1 MSYKIVDH
9 KLSKEEMINFGQT
22 IFSPQIEIFVPFAE
36 SVDASRTNMAAK
48 QQTQAVISKNTD
60 IPFMIDKEYK
70 KLTTIN
76 SPFLEIAQDDG
87 FVIFNNNELLIFYYK
102 NQKKLIT
109 RYLPAYKKLVNISL
123 SKKYVI
129 KDRKFKKGDV
139 LWDYTNLDIETKL
152 PKIGYRAKIAYM
164 QWFGYSADDAVVISE
179 SFAKRAQIEYSMK
192 LYIPITKQWKYFKAD
207 YHDDYIPKIG
217 TKVKEE
223 IIWYNK
229 IDTSKHF
236 TSEIINFTDKK
247 SKFFTKYIEG
257 IENAIVTNVKVH
269 FPKKFDKKY
278 IKEQD
283 EKYIY
288 NLGLWQEIKEIYEKQ
303 LQDIEKIKEEFK
315 KIGMSDD
322 KINEIVENQIKTQYI
337 FLEKIPKHFN
347 EMLQEEFGLTSKDLD
362 ALIEIDLAYDAPTT
376 RGDKF
381 TNLFAGKATA
391 AMIIPDEYMPTD
403 ENGEKID
410 IIFNTLGIPGRN
422 NWGTIF
428 EAAISKIIVDIEKTA
443 KEAHKYRV
451 QNSDETNGEYQ
462 NLISLLKEK
471 IIFINENFIK
481 KYDKEYYQQVENL
494 IERFEEVDDQGI
506 PLYEKLITDI
516 AKKGFYLYVPNFT
529 RIEYK
534 RLYLTF
540 LEPYAKKFN
549 VNLNK
554 ETVIIPEKFF
564 KWLREKW
571 QFKIPFEYINEL
583 KVQAQVSYNYILKLH
598 HTSFSKYNAVD
609 FTTSYSK
616 ITGQPTRGRKKNGG
630 QHVSWQSLAAFL
642 AHHEDNQVL
651 KELYTIK
658 SDAINEKE
666 LFILSYI
673 KNGKYYLKDKYDSV
687 TKKTINNALKV
698 FGLKFK
704 DDNE

>member
-1 MSYKIVDH
+1 MKIVNN
-9 KLSKEEMINFGQT
+9 KLSKEEMISFNQT
-22 IFSPQIEIFVPFAE
+22 IFSPQIEMFVPFAE
-36 SVDASRTNMAAK
+36 SNDPSRLNMSAK
-48 QQTQAVISKNTD
+48 QQTQAVISRNTD
-60 IPFMIDKEYK
+60 VPFLISKEYK

-87 FVIFNNNELLIFYYK
+87 FIIYKGEELLIFYYK

-109 RYLPAYKKLVNISL
+109 RHLPAYKKLVNISL

-129 KDRKFKKGDV
+129 NQRKFKKGDI
-139 LWDYTNLDIETKL
+139 LWDYTNIDIETKM

-164 QWFGYSADDAVVISE
+164 QWFGYNADDAVIISE
-179 SFAKRAQIEYSMK
+179 SFAKRAQMEYSMK
-192 LYIPITKQWKYFKAD
+192 VYIPITKQWKYFKAE
-207 YHDDYIPKIG
+207 YHDNYIPEVG
-217 TKVKEE
+217 TKIKEE

-236 TSEIINFTDKK
+236 TSELINFTDKK

-257 IENAIVTNVKVH
+257 IENGIITNVKVH
-269 FPKKFDKKY
+269 FPKK
-278 IKEQD
+278 ID
-283 EKYIY
+283 EKYIDEQDNLYIY
-288 NLGLWQEIKEIYEKQ
+288 NKGLWQEIKEIYKNQIQE
-303 LQDIEKIKEEFK
+303 IENIKNEFR
-315 KIGMSDD
+315 KIGMNED
-322 KINEIVENQIKTQYI
+322 KINEIVENQIKTQYV
-337 FLEKIPKHFN
+337 FLERIPKHFN
-347 EMLQEEFGLTSKDLD
+347 EMLQEEYGLTSKDLD
-362 ALIEIDLAYDAPTT
+362 ALIEIDIAYNAPTT

-391 AMIIPDEYMPTD
+391 AMIIPDEFMPVD

-428 EAAISKIIVDIEKTA
+428 ESALTKIIIDIEKTA
-443 KEAHKYRV
+443 KQAHEYRV
-451 QNSDETNGEYQ
+451 HNADETNEEYQ
-462 NLISLLKEK
+462 NLINLLKEK
-471 IIFINENFIK
+471 IEFINENLIK
-481 KYDKEYYQQVENL
+481 KYDKEYYQDVKKL
-494 IERFEEVDDQGI
+494 IENFETVDENGI
-506 PLYEKLITDI
+506 PLYEKFITDI

-529 RIEYK
+529 RIKYE

-540 LEPYAKKFN
+540 LEPYAKKYN

-554 ETVIIPEKFF
+554 ETITIPEKFM

-571 QFKIPFEYINEL
+571 QYKIPFEYTCDL

-598 HTSFSKYNAVD
+598 HSSFSKYNAVD

-616 ITGQPTRGRKKNGG
+616 ITGQPSRGRKKNGG

-666 LFILSYI
+666 LFILNYI
-673 KNGKYYLKDKYDSV
+673 KNGKYYLKNKYDSV

-704 DDNE
+704 DDEE